1 MILSLLGFQKLHEA
15 RHQVEIIEHDGARFT
30 LEELSYRTQLAPFTV
45 SKVLSRAEGVDK
57 QTLEYFFRAFG
68 LDLTPSDYQRVGK
81 ERELEEEF
89 LTQQS
94 TQYSELSNASC
105 YPSGTL
111 SANKSAK
118 PPNALAPHNSAL
130 KIDWGEAVDVSI
142 FFGREDE
149 VSKLEYWI
157 VNDRCRLVA
166 LLGMG
171 GIGKTSLGVKLAQQI
186 QEQFEF
192 VVWRSLRN
200 SPPLEELLVNLLQL
214 FACGQPVN
222 VSENV
227 GDLVSQF
234 MTHLRSH
241 RCLVILD
248 NAESIFASGDQSG
261 RYQPGYENYGQ
272 LFKQLGERAHQSCVL
287 LTSREKPQ
295 EVAALEGENLPVRS
309 WQLTGLSAIAA
320 LELVRTK
327 SFFCGTDA
335 DWQKLIQHYTGNP
348 LALKIIAT
356 TIQELFDGN
365 IAEFFA
371 HGSTVFGSIYDL
383 INQQFHR
390 LSHLEKELMFWL
402 AINREPVNLADL
414 RADLVLPVASM
425 KLLEALDSLNR
436 RSLIEKKSLPQ
447 NPVHF
452 TLQPV
457 VMEYVTDQLIQQIS
471 REILGKTPQNSPL
484 LHSHALVKAT
494 SKDYIR
500 LAQTKLILQPI
511 IEHLLQNLRT
521 KQAIETRLQ
530 EILQTL
536 QQQSLK
542 QNTGRFPPELE
553 PTYTGGNILNLLC
566 HLETDLTGYDFSY
579 LTIWQA
585 YLQDTPLKKVN
596 LDHAD
601 LSNSVFAKTLS
612 TVISTTFSPDG
623 KILATGH
630 FDGSFRLWD
639 VNSGQQLITY
649 QGHIGFI
656 WSIAFSP
663 DGSTLATAGED
674 TNIKLWD
681 VVTGQCIKI
690 IQGHDGGVL
699 CVRFNRDGN
708 TLVSSSA
715 DFSIKFW
722 DSGECTKT
730 LLGHSNRVWSVALS
744 QQSNILASG
753 SEDHTIKLWDVA
765 TGECLETLHGH
776 SDWIKSVAFSSTG
789 VLASGSLDK
798 TIRLWDVERGVCIGI
813 LEGHLNGILAIA
825 FVDDSNI
832 LASCSIDSTIRLWD
846 ISSQQCLKTLQGHHN
861 SVNSLAANPQGTQ
874 LASGSDDFSL
884 RLWDV
889 TNGECF
895 RVIKGRNNWI
905 KAIAYHPIFPDMIA
919 TGSEDR
925 TVRLWTTD
933 GKCRILSGHTDLIFA
948 VDFAPDGRTI
958 ASASA
963 DQTIRLW
970 DVATGQCTRI
980 LHGHTGMVTGV
991 AFSPDGRLLAS
1002 SCYDSQIRL
1011 WDTVTGQLLDTL
1023 PVHLG
1028 MSIAFSPDSKK
1039 LAAGSFDQTVRIWDL
1054 ETRQCCQ
1061 TITGNHNWVW
1071 SVAFSPDNRT
1081 FATGSSFEGIT
1092 RLWDI
1097 ETGKCLHVLPGHQ
1110 DLLWEVAF
1118 SPDGSMLA
1126 SCSSDGIIQLW
1137 DVASGDRLATLEGH
1151 NTWVMCLAFNP
1162 AGNILIAGDA
1172 YAAVKFW
1179 DLQTKQC
1186 VNILKAEQI
1195 YQEMNIY
1202 RITGLTT
1209 AQKSNL
1215 LALGAVEV
1223 GG

>member
-1 MILSLLGFQKLHEA
+1 MESHKQRRRRGIILSLPGFQKLQEA
-15 RHQVEIIEHDGARFT
+15 RYQAEILENDGARFT

-45 SKVLSRAEGVDK
+45 SKVLARAEGVDK

-68 LDLTPSDYQRVGK
+68 LELTPSDYQRVG
-81 ERELEEEF
+81 RTEEQRSRGAEEAEEVGEE
-89 LTQQS
+89 TTS
-94 TQYSELSNASC
+94 SSAYSGLK
-105 YPSGTL
+105 T
-111 SANKSAK
+111 
-118 PPNALAPHNSAL
+118 HNSAL
-130 KIDWGEAVDVSI
+130 KVDWGEAVDVSI
-142 FFGREDE
+142 FFGRADE
-149 VSKLEYWI
+149 ISKLEYWI

-200 SPPLEELLVNLLQL
+200 SPPLEELLVNLLQF

-222 VSENV
+222 LSENV
-227 GDLVSQF
+227 GDLCSRF

-261 RYQPGYENYGQ
+261 RYQSGYENYGQ
-272 LFKQLGERAHQSCVL
+272 LFKQLGETAHQSCIL

-295 EVAALEGENLPVRS
+295 EVAALEGDNLPVRS

-327 SFFCGTDA
+327 SFFCGSDA
-335 DWQKLIQHYTGNP
+335 DWQNLIQHYTGNP

-390 LSHLEKELMFWL
+390 LSDLEKELMLWL
-402 AINREPVNLADL
+402 AINREPVNLAEL
-414 RADLVLPVASM
+414 CADLVLPVASM
-425 KLLEALDSLNR
+425 KLLEALESLNR
-436 RSLIEKKSLPQ
+436 RSLIEKKSVPQ
-447 NPVHF
+447 NPVRF
-452 TLQPV
+452 ILQPV
-457 VMEYVTDQLIQQIS
+457 VMEYVTEQLIQQVCA
-471 REILGKTPQNSPL
+471 EILGESSPNSL
-484 LHSHALVKAT
+484 VYSHALIKAT

-500 LAQTKLILQPI
+500 VAQTKLILQPVI
-511 IEHLLQNLRT
+511 DRLLQKLRT

-530 EILQTL
+530 EILRSL
-536 QQQSLK
+536 QHQSLK

-566 HLETDLTGYDFSY
+566 HLETDLTGYDFSH

-596 LDHAD
+596 FAYAD

-612 TVISTTFSPDG
+612 TIISTTFSPDG
-623 KILATGH
+623 KTLATAH
-630 FDGSFRLWD
+630 FDGYFRLWD

-656 WSIAFSP
+656 WSVAFSP
-663 DGSTLATAGED
+663 DGRILATAGED
-674 TNIKLWD
+674 ANIKLWD
-681 VVTGQCIKI
+681 VVTGQCIRT
-690 IQGHDGGVL
+690 IQGHDRGVL
-699 CVRFNRDGN
+699 CIRFTGDAK

-722 DSGECTKT
+722 EHSSGECTRT

-744 QQSNILASG
+744 PKSGILASG
-753 SEDHTIKLWDVA
+753 SEDQTIKLWNLA
-765 TGECLETLHGH
+765 TGSCIKTLHGH
-776 SDWIKSVAFSSTG
+776 TDWIKSLQFSSSG
-789 VLASGSLDK
+789 LLASGSLDK
-798 TIRLWDVERGVCIGI
+798 TIRLWDVERSVCIGV

-832 LASCSIDSTIRLWD
+832 LASCSIDCTIRLWD
-846 ISSQQCLKTLQGHHN
+846 ISTQQCLKTLQGHNN
-861 SVNSLAANPQGTQ
+861 SVNAIAVNPQGNQ
-874 LASGSDDFSL
+874 IASGADDFCL
-884 RLWDV
+884 RLWGV
-889 TNGECF
+889 ASGECF

-925 TVRLWTTD
+925 TVRLWTSD
-933 GKCRILSGHTDLIFA
+933 GQCRILYGHTDLIFS
-948 VDFAPDGRTI
+948 VDFTPDGRTI

-963 DQTIRLW
+963 DRTIRLW
-970 DVATGQCTRI
+970 DVATGQCTKI

-1002 SCYDSQIRL
+1002 SCYDNQIRL
-1011 WDTVTGQLLDTL
+1011 WDAATGQLLDTL

-1028 MSIAFSPDSKK
+1028 MSIAFSPDGKK

-1054 ETRQCCQ
+1054 ETRQCYQ
-1061 TITGNHNWVW
+1061 TLTGNHNWVW

-1097 ETGKCLHVLPGHQ
+1097 ETGECLHVLPGHQ
-1110 DLLWEVAF
+1110 DLLWAIAF
-1118 SPDGSMLA
+1118 SPDGRMLA
-1126 SCSSDGIIQLW
+1126 SCSSDGTIKLW
-1137 DVASGDRLATLEGH
+1137 DVSSGACLATLEDH
-1151 NTWVMCLAFNP
+1151 HTWVMCLAFNP
-1162 AGNILIAGDA
+1162 AGNTLIAGDA
-1172 YAAVKFW
+1172 DAAIKFW
-1179 DLQTKQC
+1179 DFQTKQC

-1195 YQEMNIY
+1195 YHEMNIY
-1202 RITGLTT
+1202 GITGLT
-1209 AQKSNL
+1209 APQKSNL
-1215 LALGAVEV
+1215 LSLGAVEA
-1223 GG
+1223 GK